1 MADKK
6 KKGDLGDIV
15 FPEFPASKQNAKSLP
30 LLDVPKFSKDQFK
43 KKEPV
48 KELPELK
55 LPSFSPDKKQP
66 EENKLPKFDKKPEVS
81 RYAP

>member
-30 LLDVPKFSKDQFK
+30 LLDVPKFSKDEFK
-43 KKEPV
+43 KK
-48 KELPELK
+48 LC
-55 LPSFSPDKKQP
+55 
-66 EENKLPKFDKKPEVS
+66 
-81 RYAP
+81 R